1 MAQLTAACLS
11 FALSMAAMAETPA
24 QKDLVRITEQKI
36 PMDPKLAQL
45 CIGPDHVVGPHSS
58 PTVHLYVNQALIDYR
73 KLHPDAVRYP
83 VGSVFFKE
91 KFDGEDKAT
100 LATIMTRIA
109 DNNRADDWRYE
120 MIELPSRAPAK
131 IDAVSCRDCHERY
144 EKQGFISG
152 TTSKA
157 LAGFL
162 KKPVVAPATTN
173 KPKTE

>member
-1 MAQLTAACLS
+1 MAPLTAACLS
-11 FALSMAAMAETPA
+11 LALSMTAMAETPA
-24 QKDLVRITEQKI
+24 QKDLVRLTERRI
-36 PMDPKLAQL
+36 PMDPKLALL
-45 CIGPDHVVGPHSS
+45 CSGPEQVVGPHSS
-58 PTVHLYVNQALIDYR
+58 PTVHLYVNQAVIDYR

-91 KFDGEDKAT
+91 KYDADEKAT

-109 DNNRADDWRYE
+109 DHNRADDWRYE
-120 MIELPSRAPAK
+120 LIELPSRAPSK

-144 EKQGFISG
+144 EKQGFISK
-152 TTSKA
+152 TTTDA
-157 LAGFL
+157 LAAFL